1 MQPDPTP
8 DPAPA
13 PAHLEDCCLEVLL
26 PADAYPLLVVDEDET
41 DPFTGDVC
49 GWPAPIVYWSN
60 GTITLGQEA
69 DLP

>member
-1 MQPDPTP
+1 MPPDPTP
-8 DPAPA
+8 DSPP
-13 PAHLEDCCLEVLL
+13 PPTYFKDCCLEVLL
-26 PADAYPLLVVDEDET
+26 PADAVAELVIDEDEI

-60 GTITLGQEA
+60 GTITLGQDA